1 MQQPDSQQPVS
12 WLADPRNFGHYR
24 LIADDDGQP
33 LVADRTEEEI
43 VLLGFDHRWQRLV
56 ELHLLAGSSY
66 LGSRQ
71 AAAFFDRARSAGE
84 LRGHGFPR
92 VVDYGRCQGW
102 LFWACQV
109 TDGERFADF
118 VHRRGQ
124 VEPMLLVVLADR
136 VVRLLQRLRQF
147 PEMYQ
152 RVDLEGLML
161 VSWQEAYAVPRLWR
175 PGITAPD
182 GWQPPPV
189 GFDPVTH
196 QFAHWLSFL
205 ASGRYWQPE
214 DLKPSGL
221 GRRQQM
227 PDLPPALRGLWRRTI
242 DRQHGGVVPTLDD
255 WARELGTA
263 ARGLVRRAGLKQIG
277 DSLPAEKLGFEE
289 PAIQQWLLP
298 GEDDVGKVTGDRFV
312 ALNGRRPGVPWHVL
326 RVNQP
331 AGGGERL
338 LQRLPPP
345 TVVPGLNREASGVA
359 KLGPLT
365 PVCPPEREIAATG
378 VKEANGGN
386 GGNGGT
392 SPARPRKP
400 PVIGSRHGAGTG
412 GDPVGPASVP
422 PAPTGPPPV
431 LLVHDVWDTGS
442 GVWIHEAKPPGL
454 SLMRVLA
461 ARKRLRIE
469 EVVPVIDRLKLACDL
484 VNGMVP
490 WALRV
495 RPPDIF
501 LHVAGDPPER
511 VRQELTERHIDAWPE
526 FEVHLRLHLT
536 LATMLDTGLV
546 PSAAPYVSA
555 EERHRVEWV
564 QLVATMLA
572 GLEPDD
578 SLEEILER
586 LPKDV
591 RNWIRCL
598 ELGGPAPDVEE
609 LIEGLKRP
617 DAVEPLQV
625 IGRAG

>member
-1 MQQPDSQQPVS
+1 M
-12 WLADPRNFGHYR
+12 ADLRSFGHYR
-24 LIADDDGQP
+24 LIVDDDGQP
-33 LVADRTEEEI
+33 LVADRTGEEI
-43 VLLGFDHRWQRLV
+43 VLLGYDRRWQRLV
-56 ELHLLAGSSY
+56 ELHLLAASRY
-66 LGSRQ
+66 LRGRQ
-71 AAAFFDRARSAGE
+71 VAAFFDRARWAGE

-92 VVDYGRCQGW
+92 VVDFGRCQSW

-118 VHRRGQ
+118 VFRRGH

-147 PEMYQ
+147 PELYQ

-161 VSWQEAYAVPRLWR
+161 VSWQDAYAVPRLWR

-182 GWQPPPV
+182 GWHPPPA
-189 GFDPVTH
+189 GFDPVTY
-196 QFAHWLSFL
+196 QFAHWVAFL

-214 DLKPSGL
+214 DLKPAGL
-221 GRRQQM
+221 GRRPQL

-242 DRQHGGVVPTLDD
+242 DRQHGGAVPTLDD

-263 ARGLVRRAGLKQIG
+263 ARALVRRAGLKHIG

-298 GEDDVGKVTGDRFV
+298 GDEGVGATTDGRF
-312 ALNGRRPGVPWHVL
+312 APLNGRRPGVPWHVL
-326 RVNQP
+326 RVTDR
-331 AGGGERL
+331 AGGEHL
-338 LQRLPPP
+338 LPRLPPP
-345 TVVPGLNREASGVA
+345 EVVSGLGDEVEQVA
-359 KLGPLT
+359 ALGPLE
-365 PVCPPEREIAATG
+365 PVSLPVRPSTGAPDDAGVPPEDG
-378 VKEANGGN
+378 
-386 GGNGGT
+386 
-392 SPARPRKP
+392 PRPRKP
-400 PVIGSRHGAGTG
+400 PVIGSAHGIGRG
-412 GDPVGPASVP
+412 GDPVGPAAVP
-422 PAPTGPPPV
+422 PVPTGPPPV
-431 LLVHDVWDTGS
+431 VTVHDVWATGN
-442 GVWIHEAKPPGL
+442 GLWIHEAKPPGL

-469 EVVPVIDRLKLACDL
+469 EVVPVIDRLKLAFDL
-484 VNGMVP
+484 VSGVVP

-501 LHVAGDPPER
+501 LHVSGDPPER

-526 FEVHLRLHLT
+526 FEIHLRLHLT
-536 LATMLDTGLV
+536 LGTMLDTGTV
-546 PSAAPYVSA
+546 PTAAPYVSA

-572 GLEPDD
+572 GVEPDD